1 MTEQQNELRRSKR
14 QRPFTQIDNE
24 IVNNSALTWQAKGML
39 AYLLSKP
46 DGWTFFE
53 DDLVKRSDNG
63 KSSVRSILKELLETG
78 YLIRG
83 ERMRDE
89 NGYWKGYPY
98 TVEPYLVDD
107 YDGKSYLRFSKVGN
121 SKVGK
126 SKLGK
131 SQDISNTK
139 SFSNTNISSNT
150 KNNSNSNTEQQEPE
164 QEPYDDN
171 SLNTETINAFKKYEQ
186 EIGVISPSVI
196 DRIDAMIKDVGEELV
211 VEAINRAAYYNKRSL
226 GYVDSIVMSWLKH
239 NLKTLSDVQ
248 AHEGMRG
255 RQVQGGM
262 GNGTHQ
268 QQSTA
273 VAGKQATAEKDARLR
288 EKLRRAKARQT
299 GQA

>member
-24 IVNNSALTWQAKGML
+24 IINNSALTWQAKGML

-78 YLIRG
+78 YLVRG

-150 KNNSNSNTEQQEPE
+150 EERE
-164 QEPYDDN
+164 QEGENQETPPSPVIDKDFQTLQTFFDEN
-171 SLNTETINAFKKYEQ
+171 IGKRNFTTDKELSSLIEDFKDPLLIGEALKIAAKKGKPLFTYAAGVLRKMSEEKGVTTYEQ
-186 EIGVISPSVI
+186 F
-196 DRIDAMIKDVGEELV
+196 KQ
-211 VEAINRAAYYNKRSL
+211 RAE
-226 GYVDSIVMSWLKH
+226 
-239 NLKTLSDVQ
+239 Q
-248 AHEGMRG
+248 A
-255 RQVQGGM
+255 
-262 GNGTHQ
+262 
-268 QQSTA
+268 
-273 VAGKQATAEKDARLR
+273 KQAPSLAD
-288 EKLRRAKARQT
+288 RATSKAT
-299 GQA
+299 EFGGHTLPF

>member
-1 MTEQQNELRRSKR
+1 MTDQQNELRRSKR

-24 IVNNSALTWQAKGML
+24 IINNSALTWQAKGML

-150 KNNSNSNTEQQEPE
+150 KERE
-164 QEPYDDN
+164 QEGENQETPPSPVIDKDFQTLQTFFDENIGKRNFTTDKELSSLMDD
-171 SLNTETINAFKKYEQ
+171 FKDPLLIGEALKIAAVKGKPLFTYAAGVLRKMAEEKGVTTYEQ
-186 EIGVISPSVI
+186 F
-196 DRIDAMIKDVGEELV
+196 KQ
-211 VEAINRAAYYNKRSL
+211 RAE
-226 GYVDSIVMSWLKH
+226 
-239 NLKTLSDVQ
+239 Q
-248 AHEGMRG
+248 A
-255 RQVQGGM
+255 
-262 GNGTHQ
+262 
-268 QQSTA
+268 
-273 VAGKQATAEKDARLR
+273 KQAPSLADRKNTDGGTEFGGH
-288 EKLRRAKARQT
+288 KLLF
-299 GQA
+299 

>member
-24 IVNNSALTWQAKGML
+24 IINNSALTWQAKGML

-121 SKVGK
+121 SKVGN

-150 KNNSNSNTEQQEPE
+150 KERE
-164 QEPYDDN
+164 QEGENQETPPSPVIDKDFQTLQTFFDENIGKRNFTTDKELSSLMDD
-171 SLNTETINAFKKYEQ
+171 FKDPLLIGEALKIAAVKGKPLFTYAAGVLRKMAEEKGVTTYEQ
-186 EIGVISPSVI
+186 FKQRAEQAKQTPSLA
-196 DRIDAMIKDVGEELV
+196 DRKNTD
-211 VEAINRAAYYNKRSL
+211 
-226 GYVDSIVMSWLKH
+226 
-239 NLKTLSDVQ
+239 
-248 AHEGMRG
+248 
-255 RQVQGGM
+255 GGTEF
-262 GNGTHQ
+262 GGH
-268 QQSTA
+268 
-273 VAGKQATAEKDARLR
+273 
-288 EKLRRAKARQT
+288 KLLF
-299 GQA
+299 

>member
-24 IVNNSALTWQAKGML
+24 IINNSALTWQAKGML

-46 DGWTFFE
+46 DGWTFYE
-53 DDLVKRSDNG
+53 TDLIKRAKNG
-63 KSSVRSILKELLETG
+63 RDSVRAIIAELLESG

-83 ERMRDE
+83 ERIR
-89 NGYWKGYPY
+89 NNKGNLGGYQY
-98 TVEPYLVDD
+98 TIEPYLYDS
-107 YDGKSYLRFSKVGN
+107 YDGKSYVGKPN
-121 SKVGK
+121 VGK
-126 SKLGK
+126 SNVGKPYVGK
-131 SQDISNTK
+131 SDTSNTK

-150 KNNSNSNTEQQEPE
+150 ENNSNSNTEQQEPE

-171 SLNTETINAFKKYEQ
+171 SLNIETINAFKKYEQ

-196 DRIDAMIKDVGEELV
+196 DRIDAMIADVGEELV
-211 VEAINRAAYYNKRSL
+211 VEAINRAVYYNKRSL

-239 NLKTLSDVQ
+239 NLKTLSDVH

-288 EKLRRAKARQT
+288 EKLRRSKARQT